1 MSDADNRGSVGEH
14 AYGAGGGLTRFPFG
28 ARYGLYANYLVFMN
42 SVMRER
48 LRRGNFVF
56 VFVVGVILG
65 VIGKN
70 AMFANVRIGYQDPQ
84 TVLPVEE
91 TLYGLDEAQRRVAAK
106 AAALMDAPPTE
117 TEDGDIAPAR

>member
-1 MSDADNRGSVGEH
+1 
-14 AYGAGGGLTRFPFG
+14 
-28 ARYGLYANYLVFMN
+28 MN